1 MERIA
6 SFTVNHDVLV
16 PGLYLSR
23 RDGDVTTFDL
33 RFKKPNTGD
42 LLTNAQMH
50 SVEHIIATLLRNS
63 PEKDAVIYF
72 GPMGCQT
79 GFYFLFDSRRLT
91 DEAAIRLVQRVFAA
105 GAVYD
110 GPMPGKSAAECGNF
124 RNLDTA
130 LARDCCAWY
139 ADRIRNWTP
148 ESLTYP
154 QAEAAMVS
162 WSQSFPNQEGA
173 MSARKLVYTALL
185 AALTAVGAFIRIP
198 IGISVITLQFLFTAM
213 AGVLLGPGGGALSQ
227 GVYVALGLVGLPIF
241 TAGGGFGYVL
251 QPSFGFLLGLIPAAA
266 VIGGLSRRS
275 SSPVRLALA
284 CGAGLAVLYAVGVP
298 YMALILNGYLGKGI
312 SAPALLWS
320 GMLIYLPGDA
330 AKIAVTALLC
340 PVLRRRVP
348 GLR

>member
-23 RDGDVTTFDL
+23 RDEDVTTFDL

-91 DEAAIRLVQRVFAA
+91 DEAAIRLVQQVFAA
-105 GAVYD
+105 GAAYN

-148 ESLTYP
+148 ESLVYP
-154 QAEAAMVS
+154 QAEA
-162 WSQSFPNQEGA
+162 E
-173 MSARKLVYTALL
+173 
-185 AALTAVGAFIRIP
+185 
-198 IGISVITLQFLFTAM
+198 
-213 AGVLLGPGGGALSQ
+213 
-227 GVYVALGLVGLPIF
+227 
-241 TAGGGFGYVL
+241 
-251 QPSFGFLLGLIPAAA
+251 
-266 VIGGLSRRS
+266 
-275 SSPVRLALA
+275 
-284 CGAGLAVLYAVGVP
+284 
-298 YMALILNGYLGKGI
+298 
-312 SAPALLWS
+312 
-320 GMLIYLPGDA
+320 
-330 AKIAVTALLC
+330 
-340 PVLRRRVP
+340 
-348 GLR
+348 